1 MYMSSSQKKESE
13 KPMSERWKDYGT
25 AMFKFIVN
33 WIIWLLV
40 GAMSLWALRNRSRES
55 SLPIDVNN
63 LPYDNKKGVKT
74 KSTGGLSDV
83 PLFTYNPPV
92 AFPYNM
98 KSDDCPSWGFGDW
111 FSRTEAGSWSIS
123 RRVLHELGTLVI
135 GFYNSMNTIPDVPG
149 MKLNYT
155 SLAELLGMYILPIFV
170 LFGLTIAQPII
181 TTIATLIGSFHNNSV
196 LWGII
201 GIFTPTWILNFF
213 NVFLQHVYLGIFLL
227 WLPAFSGGLG
237 FMKRVI
243 LDNKM
248 LMLSTLCLVA
258 IALSTQ
264 YLPGEVTGGM
274 LIGFLVLMV
283 WHYFFGPTTSAAL
296 SGLAKAGKGL
306 YKKAPTM
313 NRNNNN
319 SSSSNNSSN
328 NSNSS
333 NNRNNSNSNN
343 RNRNT
348 SNRKNSNKR
357 AISFSNVT
365 PSEVSNALNKAYSR
379 K

>member
-1 MYMSSSQKKESE
+1 M
-13 KPMSERWKDYGT
+13 
-25 AMFKFIVN
+25 
-33 WIIWLLV
+33 
-40 GAMSLWALRNRSRES
+40 
-55 SLPIDVNN
+55 
-63 LPYDNKKGVKT
+63 
-74 KSTGGLSDV
+74 
-83 PLFTYNPPV
+83 
-92 AFPYNM
+92 
-98 KSDDCPSWGFGDW
+98 
-111 FSRTEAGSWSIS
+111 
-123 RRVLHELGTLVI
+123 
-135 GFYNSMNTIPDVPG
+135 
-149 MKLNYT
+149 
-155 SLAELLGMYILPIFV
+155 
-170 LFGLTIAQPII
+170 
-181 TTIATLIGSFHNNSV
+181 LI
-196 LWGII
+196 
-201 GIFTPTWILNFF
+201 
-213 NVFLQHVYLGIFLL
+213 
-227 WLPAFSGGLG
+227 
-237 FMKRVI
+237 
-243 LDNKM
+243 
-248 LMLSTLCLVA
+248 LSTLCLVA

-274 LIGFLVLMV
+274 LTGFLVLMV

-333 NNRNNSNSNN
+333 NNRNNSNN